1 MRLIINVI
9 NMISSFMINVIGT
22 IMIMILTDVIFVL
35 VFISTVQMDI
45 SCYFIIIVWFSSN
58 KLRIVITIVII
69 IF

>member
-45 SCYFIIIVWFSSN
+45 SCYFIIIV
-58 KLRIVITIVII
+58 
-69 IF
+69 